1 MDNDSDLFT
10 SIPSQRRA
18 GSVLFADVCKST
30 LILSDMDPD
39 SADDFLDAVIN
50 EMVTAVR
57 AFDGTVLNIQGDGIM
72 AVFGVPGPQ
81 EDHALRAA
89 AAGLAIRDRIRK
101 ADLVTSKG
109 VTQVRVGVDSGSMT
123 FKSRV
128 RYGTGQDTRGL
139 VVNIAKRIEELA
151 APSSVTISEATHAL
165 LLGRMRTTPTGT
177 AEIAEHK
184 INLFT
189 VDGVATES
197 ALARSFAREK
207 RTPLTGRETEALQ
220 IERFIAQAERG
231 EAPVLG
237 VCGESGVGKS
247 RLAFEATVRAA
258 RLKLP
263 IEEMRGFSVEMTT
276 PFSAMRNYLQ
286 RYFIE
291 PDSDTQP
298 DLAIAETTGALG
310 LSERDAEALR
320 AILLGDQ
327 GQGRWSDLSP
337 GERRR
342 AIVDG
347 FTRFLLALA
356 REAPFL
362 LVVDDFQYLDAESRL
377 CLETLIRS
385 DHPGRPAVLVMTR
398 PEGAAFFKAIDA
410 ALIELE
416 PLPSEAA
423 RRLVLA
429 QAKTVLDR
437 QLGEAE
443 VDDIVERSA
452 GNALILEELTK
463 ASGSDRGQGTTDLPL
478 AVATSLQSRLVGLS
492 AHALALAGTCSA
504 VGRSAE
510 VELLQSAWQYAETD
524 FDAALAELVDDGVL
538 TMSTRR
544 EVRFRHQL
552 MQEAC
557 YGMSSGRNLMAMHE
571 RIYKAMQSLPGGQV
585 SDQQLYRHAEKAG
598 NLRAAV
604 DHLWTACTQA
614 IRNDA
619 IETAA
624 QLFSDAFRILA
635 QLSDE
640 MDERQA
646 AFVLM
651 AFDPLQQLARHSDLI
666 EPLEAVRD
674 WAKRHGKKRQLTQA
688 TAHLATAK
696 WINGRQKEA
705 YALARESVKLA
716 HQANDLPVATYAQF
730 ILANVEFA
738 CGQAYSSVNR
748 LGRLA
753 DSLTGDL
760 GRARFGAISQMGI
773 MARAFRCWYLT
784 DLDQFDVALRSIT
797 EAEAILQDTEH
808 DYSRLLID
816 VGRGY
821 RLLRMG
827 EASEAAQTLAG
838 AHEIALRG
846 SFYGLELSISG
857 WRGAALLALDD
868 PDACYEVTR
877 RTLLSDQSGRV
888 LNHGN
893 YCVRE
898 SHARALHA
906 MGQTGKAMDVIDM
919 AVEVARR
926 NFDPISYAYGLHER
940 SRLRRAS
947 NDAGWHRDM
956 RASRRL
962 AWRLGM
968 PGLWQRADA
977 ALSAP
982 EDSAT
987 HPV

>member
-1 MDNDSDLFT
+1 MGNDSNLFT
-10 SIPSQRRA
+10 SIPSQRRV
-18 GSVLFADVCKST
+18 GSVLFADICKST

-39 SADDFLDAVIN
+39 SAEEFLDAVIN
-50 EMVTAVR
+50 EMVTAVT
-57 AFDGTVLNIQGDGIM
+57 AFGGTVLNVQGDGIM

-81 EDHALRAA
+81 EDHALRAT

-109 VTQVRVGVDSGSMT
+109 VTEVRVGVHSGSMN

-128 RYGTGQDTRGL
+128 RYGTGQDTRGW
-139 VVNIAKRIEELA
+139 VVNVAKRIEELA
-151 APSSVTISEATHAL
+151 APSSVTISGATHAL
-165 LLGRMRTTPTGT
+165 LLGRMRTTPTGKV
-177 AEIAEHK
+177 EIGDHE
-184 INLFT
+184 IDLFR
-189 VDGVATES
+189 VDGVATDS
-197 ALARSFAREK
+197 ALARSFSLEK
-207 RTPLTGRETEALQ
+207 RTPLTGRETEVPQ

-237 VCGESGVGKS
+237 VWGEPGVGKS

-258 RLKLP
+258 RVKLP
-263 IEEMRGFSVEMTT
+263 IEEIRALSVDTTT
-276 PFSAMRNYLQ
+276 PFSAMRSYLQ
-286 RYFIE
+286 RYFID
-291 PDSDTQP
+291 PDADTPP
-298 DLAIAETTGALG
+298 DLAVAETTGALG

-320 AILLGDQ
+320 AILLGDE

-356 REAPFL
+356 REAPFIL
-362 LVVDDFQYLDAESRL
+362 IVDDFQFLDAESRL
-377 CLETLIRS
+377 CLESLIQS
-385 DHPGRPAVLVMTR
+385 DHPGRPAVLVTTR
-398 PEGAAFFKAIDA
+398 PEGTAFLKSIDA
-410 ALIELE
+410 ALIELQ
-416 PLPSEAA
+416 PLPTEAA
-423 RRLVLA
+423 RRLILA

-437 QLGEAE
+437 QLSEAE
-443 VDDIVERSA
+443 IDDIVERSG
-452 GNALILEELTK
+452 GNALMLEELTK
-463 ASGSDRGQGTTDLPL
+463 ASGSDRGRRSDLPL
-478 AVATSLQSRLVGLS
+478 VVATSLQSRLGNLS

-504 VGRSAE
+504 VGRSAD
-510 VELLQSAWQYAETD
+510 VKLLQSAWQYAEAD
-524 FDAALAELVDDGVL
+524 FDSALAELVDDGVL

-557 YGMSSGRNLMAMHE
+557 YGMSWGRNLMAMHE
-571 RIYKAMQSLPGGQV
+571 RIYKAMQSLPDGQV

-604 DHLWTACTQA
+604 DHLWAACTQA

-635 QLSDE
+635 QLSNE
-640 MDERQA
+640 MDARQA

-651 AFDPLQQLARHSDLI
+651 AFDPLQQLARHSELI
-666 EPLEAVRD
+666 EPLEAVRN
-674 WAKRHGKKRQLTQA
+674 WARQHGKERQLTQA

-696 WINGRQKEA
+696 WINGRHKEA
-705 YALARESVKLA
+705 YTLAREGVKLA
-716 HQANDLPVATYAQF
+716 YNANDLPVATYAQF
-730 ILANVEFA
+730 ILANAEFA
-738 CGQAYSSVNR
+738 CGHAHSSVNR

-753 DSLTGDL
+753 ESLTGDL

-773 MARAFRCWYLT
+773 MARAFRCWYLS
-784 DLDQFDVALRSIT
+784 DLDQFDVALRSVT

-827 EASEAAQTLAG
+827 EASEAAKTLAG

-868 PDACYEVTR
+868 PDACFEVTH

-898 SHARALHA
+898 SHARALYA
-906 MGQTGKAMDVIDM
+906 MGRTAKAMDTINM

-926 NFDPISYAYGLHER
+926 NFDPISYAYGLYER
-940 SRLRRAS
+940 SRLRQSS
-947 NDAGWHRDM
+947 NDADWHQDM
-956 RASRRL
+956 RASKGL

-968 PGLWQRADA
+968 PGLWQRAGA
-977 ALSAP
+977 ALSSP
-982 EDSAT
+982 DESHTHSA
-987 HPV
+987 